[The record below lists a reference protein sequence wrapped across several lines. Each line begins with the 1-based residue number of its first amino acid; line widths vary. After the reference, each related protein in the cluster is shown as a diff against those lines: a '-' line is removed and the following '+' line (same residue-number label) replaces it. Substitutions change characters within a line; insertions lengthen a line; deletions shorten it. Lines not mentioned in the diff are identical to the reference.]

1 MNQFTNRKLSFNAL
15 SDFSSISKPVQ
26 QHLVHVY
33 SALAATLFCAAI
45 GSVIHLLFNIG
56 GMLTTFGAIALIF
69 VLMMTPP
76 NQDNH
81 LMRLSYLFG
90 IGFLQGCSIGQLI
103 GIVLELDPSIIV
115 TAFSG
120 TVAVFACFTA
130 SALLAER
137 RSMLFMGGMLSSGL
151 SLLCWIG
158 FLNLFFG
165 STFAFNIQLYL
176 GLLVFSGFVVFDTQ
190 LIIEKASAG
199 SRDYVAHSLDLFLD
213 FVAIFVRLLVI
224 LTRNSNNKKKSNK

>member
-1 MNQFTNRKLSFNAL
+1 MQQFTNRKISFNAL

-26 QHLVHVY
+26 HHLVHVY

-45 GSVIHLLFNIG
+45 GSVVHLLFNIG
-56 GMLTTFGAIALIF
+56 GFLTTLGAIGLI
-69 VLMMTPP
+69 VLLAVTPP
-76 NQDNH
+76 KPDNH
-81 LMRLSYLFG
+81 LTRISYLFG
-90 IGFLQGCSIGQLI
+90 IGFLQGCSMGNLI
-103 GIVLELDPSIIV
+103 GMVLELDPSILV

-137 RSMLFMGGMLSSGL
+137 RSMLFMGGLLSSGL
-151 SLLCWIG
+151 SILCWIG

-199 SRDYVAHSLDLFLD
+199 SRDYVAHSLELFLD
-213 FVAIFVRLLVI
+213 FVAIFVRLLII
-224 LTRNSNNKKKSNK
+224 LTRNSKKKSNK